1 MIFIFPEFGLYP
13 LDYKSHLS
21 DYKVVKKVKRVPKL
35 YKPTIQ
41 KSIVVKRLTRRL
53 MPSNKINKV

>member
-1 MIFIFPEFGLYP
+1 MTFYYPEFGLY
-13 LDYKSHLS
+13 LS

-53 MPSNKINKV
+53 MPANKINKNKK